1 MTADPRPRHKYVV
14 VLGSCSSADAIRAKN
29 LEDIRGA
36 RLRLLWYQGRTS
48 LLSMTSGVLQPDE
61 FAYTGEREKVSK
73 GDWGLTMVADELG
86 KRQQGRL
93 AGVIG
98 MSDALIFDTVSGFG
112 FPYFVV
118 GPGERYFLRS
128 EEWRHYVTLL
138 ADFEQRR
145 LWEFPMERSEKAL
158 REVLEPLYERQPS
171 LRTIFHLPRPCFNDG
186 IRFDDPQL
194 ASNLDYYYKYG
205 ERLYREA
212 SRLFPRVNA
221 VGCGGERAD
230 PFHYMGPYPFHY
242 DESYMDA
249 LRKEIERLLE

>member
-1 MTADPRPRHKYVV
+1 MTAAPSPTHKYVV
-14 VLGSCSSADAIRAKN
+14 VLGSCSSADAIRAKD

-48 LLSMTSGVLQPDE
+48 LLSMTSGALQPSE
-61 FAYTGEREKVSK
+61 FTYTSEAETAPPR
-73 GDWGLTMVADELG
+73 DWGLKMVGDELE

-93 AGVIG
+93 LNVIG
-98 MSDALIFDTVSGFG
+98 MGDALIFDTVSGFG
-112 FPYFVV
+112 FPYLVV

-128 EEWRHYVTLL
+128 HEWRRYVTLH
-138 ADFEQRR
+138 AAFEQRR
-145 LWEFPMERSEKAL
+145 LWDFPLERSERAL

-171 LRTIFHLPRPCFNDG
+171 LRVIFHLPRPSFNDG
-186 IRFDDPQL
+186 IGFGDPQL
-194 ASNLDYYYKYG
+194 DAHLDYYYRYG

-212 SRLFPRVNA
+212 SRLFPRVSA

-230 PFHYMGPYPFHY
+230 PLHYMGPYPFHY